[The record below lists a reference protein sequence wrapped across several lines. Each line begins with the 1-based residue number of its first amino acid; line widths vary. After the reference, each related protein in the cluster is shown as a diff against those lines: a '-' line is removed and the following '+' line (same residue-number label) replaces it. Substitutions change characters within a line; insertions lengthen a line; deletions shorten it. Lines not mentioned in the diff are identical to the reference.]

1 MMRILAREGYDLTE
15 RALSKIRKDNGWVLR
30 STNGMKPPS
39 VAPCKRPFPNEEEF
53 QVPEISPEV
62 VAKRNL
68 RLQKLQADSDERLK
82 NRTRRVRTIGW
93 AGMGPDPP
101 MEPRFPS
108 EMTISQSKE
117 QLGLSKECY
126 TFMRNKFQTMCE
138 VEGITKKTLA
148 GTEKWQ
154 AVKYDLVAR
163 CSFLQNVIK
172 IDSGDAADE
181 GLKKRRM
188 ALDIICSD
196 VTKKIRTSRNRVTIP
211 DAKSAMGINPA
222 QGSEIRK
229 QFYQILLADH
239 FTSKIEAGP
248 QHWNEL
254 KENLITG
261 SMILKEILVSDGS
274 TAAEDALNQKKKA
287 LEVLCRD
294 VMKRLR
300 DDQTKK
306 TKGLRASSRTSQST
320 DSAFGTNGG
329 PSPDNQL
336 SLGHKPSP
344 GNTPSPGIEPSPG
357 NEQPFPEQLISHAY
371 PFETEYDTIKSPSQG
386 NTSPSSIRIS
396 QPNYSNMEIDPTL
409 INMGSTGEQAM
420 STYNPHHPIHANQ
433 PHPVALGINAWF
445 RISDTS
451 PQRLQPRIWLS
462 VLPNPPTI
470 DGIHAITLSHYANL
484 GVQIVKIEAHTRYL
498 NSMTIDRDDEL
509 AVFLQNANR
518 ETPTFIFHFAPTM

>member
-1 MMRILAREGYDLTE
+1 MMQILAREGYELTD
-15 RALSKIRKDNGWVLR
+15 RALSKIRKDNEWTLR
-30 STNGMKPPS
+30 STNGMKPRS
-39 VAPCKRPFPNEEEF
+39 VRPFPNEEAF

-68 RLQKLQADSDERLK
+68 HQQKLRADSDERLQ
-82 NRTRRVRTIGW
+82 NRSRRVRTVGW

-101 MEPRFPS
+101 MAPRFPS

-117 QLGLSKECY
+117 QLGLSKESY
-126 TFMRNKFQTMCE
+126 TFMRNEFQTMCE
-138 VEGITKKTLA
+138 VEGLTKKTLA
-148 GTEKWQ
+148 GAEKWQ
-154 AVKYDLVAR
+154 AIKDDLVAR
-163 CSFLQNVIK
+163 CSFLPDVIK
-172 IDSGDAADE
+172 VDSGDAADE

-196 VTKKIRTSRNRVTIP
+196 VTKKIRTARNRVTIP

-254 KENLITG
+254 KEKLITG
-261 SMILKEILVSDGS
+261 STILKEILVSDGS
-274 TAAEDALNQKKKA
+274 TTAEDDLNQKKKA

-300 DDQTKK
+300 DDQTKQA
-306 TKGLRASSRTSQST
+306 KGLRSNSRSSQSA
-320 DSAFGTNGG
+320 DSAFVTNGG

-336 SLGHKPSP
+336 SLRHK
-344 GNTPSPGIEPSPG
+344 PSPGIEPSPG
-357 NEQPFPEQLISHAY
+357 NEQTFPEQLINHAY
-371 PFETEYDTIKSPSQG
+371 PFETEYDTIKSQSQE
-386 NTSPSSIRIS
+386 NTSPSLIEIS
-396 QPNYSNMEIDPTL
+396 QPSYSDMEIDPTL
-409 INMGSTGEQAM
+409 INMGSTGEQAV

-433 PHPVALGINAWF
+433 PHPAALGINAWF

-451 PQRLQPRIWLS
+451 PQRLRPRIWLS
-462 VLPNPPTI
+462 VIPNPATI

-518 ETPTFIFHFAPTM
+518 ETPTFVFHFAPTM

>member
-1 MMRILAREGYDLTE
+1 MQVLAQEGYELTD
-15 RALSKIRKDNGWVLR
+15 RVLSKIRKDNEWTLR
-30 STNGMKPPS
+30 STNGMKPRS
-39 VAPCKRPFPNEEEF
+39 VAPSKRPFPKEEAF

-62 VAKRNL
+62 VEKRNIHF
-68 RLQKLQADSDERLK
+68 QKLQADSDERLK
-82 NRTRRVRTIGW
+82 NKTRRVRTMGW

-117 QLGLSKECY
+117 QLELSKENY
-126 TFMRNKFQTMCE
+126 TFMRNEFQTMCE
-138 VEGITKKTLA
+138 VEGLTKKTLA
-148 GTEKWQ
+148 GSEKWQ
-154 AVKYDLVAR
+154 AIKHDLVRR
-163 CSFLQNVIK
+163 CSFLQDVLDVDGGNV
-172 IDSGDAADE
+172 ADE

-196 VTKKIRTSRNRVTIP
+196 VTKKIRTSKNRVTIP

-248 QHWNEL
+248 QHWNDL

-261 SMILKEILVSDGS
+261 SAVLKEILVSDAS
-274 TAAEDALNQKKKA
+274 AAADAELNKKKKA

-306 TKGLRASSRTSQST
+306 TKGLRTNSRTNQSD
-320 DSAFGTNGG
+320 DSALVTNRG
-329 PSPDNQL
+329 PSPDNEL
-336 SLGHKPSP
+336 SLSNDPSL
-344 GNTPSPGIEPSPG
+344 E
-357 NEQPFPEQLISHAY
+357 NEQTFPEQLINHGY
-371 PFETEYDTIKSPSQG
+371 TFETDYETVKSQSQENAPPS
-386 NTSPSSIRIS
+386 TIRIS
-396 QPNYSNMEIDPTL
+396 PPNYSDMEIDPTL
-409 INMGSTGEQAM
+409 INMGPDGEQVL
-420 STYNPHHPIHANQ
+420 STYNQHQ
-433 PHPVALGINAWF
+433 PPSVALGINSWF

-451 PQRLQPRIWLS
+451 PQRLQPRIWLG
-462 VLPNPPTI
+462 VIPTPPTI
-470 DGIHAITLSHYANL
+470 NAIHALTLSHYANL

-509 AVFLQNANR
+509 AVFLQNANS
-518 ETPTFIFHFAPTM
+518 ETPTFVFHFAPTTSGES

>member
-1 MMRILAREGYDLTE
+1 MQILAREGYELTD
-15 RALSKIRKDNGWVLR
+15 RALSKIRKDNEWTLR
-30 STNGMKPPS
+30 STNGMKPRS
-39 VAPCKRPFPNEEEF
+39 VAPSKRPFPKEEAF

-68 RLQKLQADSDERLK
+68 HFQKLQADSDERLK
-82 NRTRRVRTIGW
+82 NRTRRVRTMGW

-117 QLGLSKECY
+117 QLGLSKEGY
-126 TFMRNKFQTMCE
+126 TFMRNEFQTMCE
-138 VEGITKKTLA
+138 VEGLTKKTLA

-154 AVKYDLVAR
+154 AIKQDLVRR
-163 CSFLQNVIK
+163 CNFLQNVL
-172 IDSGDAADE
+172 DVDGGDLADGVDE

-196 VTKKIRTSRNRVTIP
+196 VTKKIRTSRSRVTIP

-222 QGSEIRK
+222 QGSELRK

-254 KENLITG
+254 KEKLITR
-261 SMILKEILVSDGS
+261 STILQEILVSDGS
-274 TAAEDALNQKKKA
+274 AAAESELNKKKRA

-306 TKGLRASSRTSQST
+306 AKGLRANSRTSQSDDGALVT
-320 DSAFGTNGG
+320 DGG
-329 PSPDNQL
+329 PSPDHDL
-336 SLGHKPSP
+336 SLSH
-344 GNTPSPGIEPSPG
+344 EPS
-357 NEQPFPEQLISHAY
+357 FPEQLINDGY
-371 PFETEYDTIKSPSQG
+371 PFESEYDGTVKSPSQE
-386 NTSPSSIRIS
+386 NAPPSTIRNSP
-396 QPNYSNMEIDPTL
+396 PNYRDMDIDPTL
-409 INMGSTGEQAM
+409 INMRPDGEPAM
-420 STYNPHHPIHANQ
+420 STYEPHHPIHANDS
-433 PHPVALGINAWF
+433 HPEALGINAWF
-445 RISDTS
+445 RLSDTS
-451 PQRLQPRIWLS
+451 PPRLQPRIWLS
-462 VLPNPPTI
+462 AIPTSRTI
-470 DGIHAITLSHYANL
+470 DGIHAIALSQYASL

-518 ETPTFIFHFAPTM
+518 ETPTFVFHFAPTT

>member
-1 MMRILAREGYDLTE
+1 MQILTQEGYELTD
-15 RALSKIRKDNGWVLR
+15 RTLSKIRKDNEWTLR
-30 STNGMKPPS
+30 STNGMKPRS
-39 VAPCKRPFPNEEEF
+39 VAPSKRPLPKEEAF

-62 VAKRNL
+62 VAKRNFHF
-68 RLQKLQADSDERLK
+68 QKLQADSDERLR
-82 NRTRRVRTIGW
+82 NRTRRVRTMGW

-101 MEPRFPS
+101 MDPRFPS

-117 QLGLSKECY
+117 QLGLSKEDY
-126 TFMRNKFQTMCE
+126 ALMRNEFQTMCE
-138 VEGITKKTLA
+138 VEGLVKKTLA
-148 GTEKWQ
+148 GAEKWE
-154 AVKYDLVAR
+154 AIKHNLVGR
-163 CSFLQNVIK
+163 CSFLHNLLSV
-172 IDSGDAADE
+172 DGGDVADE

-254 KENLITG
+254 KENLIAG
-261 SMILKEILVSDGS
+261 STILREILASDGS
-274 TAAEDALNQKKKA
+274 AAAEVELNKKKKA

-306 TKGLRASSRTSQST
+306 TKGLRANSRASQSD
-320 DSAFGTNGG
+320 DSAVVTNGG
-329 PSPDNQL
+329 PSPDNPISL
-336 SLGHKPSP
+336 S
-344 GNTPSPGIEPSPG
+344 NEPSLG
-357 NEQPFPEQLISHAY
+357 NEQSVPEQLINHGYTFDA
-371 PFETEYDTIKSPSQG
+371 EYGTAKSQSQENG
-386 NTSPSSIRIS
+386 SGSTIRIS
-396 QPNYSNMEIDPTL
+396 EPNYSDMEIDPTL
-409 INMGSTGEQAM
+409 IDMGPDGEQGM
-420 STYNPHHPIHANQ
+420 PRYNGQHPIHATQ
-433 PHPVALGINAWF
+433 PHPVALGISAWF

-451 PQRLQPRIWLS
+451 PQRLQPRIWLG
-462 VLPNPPTI
+462 VIPNPPTI
-470 DGIHAITLSHYANL
+470 DGIHATTLSRYANL

-509 AVFLQNANR
+509 VVFLQTANS
-518 ETPTFIFHFAPTM
+518 ETPTFVFHFAPTM